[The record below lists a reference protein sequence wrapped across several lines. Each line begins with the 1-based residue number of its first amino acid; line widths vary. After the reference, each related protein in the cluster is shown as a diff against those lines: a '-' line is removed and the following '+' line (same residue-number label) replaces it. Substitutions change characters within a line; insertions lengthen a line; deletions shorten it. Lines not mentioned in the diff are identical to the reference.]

1 MLQFNA
7 LSPAQR
13 RWVELVELYFPN
25 TGKTISY
32 AELKKID
39 GFFRGKRQ
47 DDPRF
52 KVSKPLWLITHNAI
66 ERGVYLFPASGV
78 KIAETLTD
86 REAEYRAELAKFS
99 IAV

>member
-1 MLQFNA
+1 MLQFND

-13 RWVELVELYFPN
+13 RWVELVELHFPN
-25 TGKTISY
+25 TGDTITY
-32 AELKKID
+32 ADIKMID

-47 DDPRF
+47 QDSRF
-52 KVSKPLWLITHNAI
+52 KVSKPLWLITHNAV
-66 ERGVYLFPASGV
+66 ERGVYLFPGSGV
-78 KIAETLTD
+78 KLAESLTD